1 MHLFTSQLSYL
12 QKKKKRMKKGGEL
25 VLAEFVRLQIFEVFY
40 L

>member
-12 QKKKKRMKKGGEL
+12 QKKKRMKKGGEL